1 VLAQLAIPEM
11 PGSVLALVA
20 LGIFAVAFWR
30 SARNLHGHVRAG
42 AQIIVSALAQNTFST
57 DEELSKTMEHV
68 SAALPGLGEPTPVVL
83 HESSHAVGRTL
94 AELNLR
100 GLTGATILAISR
112 PSASGEEQLVPT
124 GRDRLRAGDVLALA
138 GSNDAVANARELL
151 DA

>member
-1 VLAQLAIPEM
+1 MI
-11 PGSVLALVA
+11 VA
-20 LGIFAVAFWR
+20 
-30 SARNLHGHVRAG
+30 
-42 AQIIVSALAQNTFST
+42 ALAQNTFST
-57 DEELSKTMEHV
+57 DDEISKTMEHV

-83 HESSHAVGRTL
+83 RASSQAVGRTL

-100 GLTGATILAISR
+100 GLTGATILCISR

-124 GRDRLRAGDVLALA
+124 GKDRLWAGDVIALA